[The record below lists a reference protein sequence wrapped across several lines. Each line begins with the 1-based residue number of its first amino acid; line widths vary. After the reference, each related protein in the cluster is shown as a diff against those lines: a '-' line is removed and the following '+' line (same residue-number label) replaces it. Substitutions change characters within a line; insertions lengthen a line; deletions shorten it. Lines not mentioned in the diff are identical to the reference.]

1 MELSMDQLQ
10 QLVTDNKIPIGHW
23 AKVFV
28 DWLTTNYEWFFDGLS
43 TGLRVPI
50 EGLVNWLEV
59 VPPFLFIVV
68 AALLAF
74 WLQRSWKVALFIL
87 VGLLLILNQG
97 LWNEMIETLVLVVA
111 ASFVSLLIGIPV
123 GIVAARRPW
132 IYHGLA
138 PVLDMMQTI
147 PTFVYLV
154 PTLVLF
160 GLGLVP
166 GLLATVIFAVPAP
179 IRLTYLG
186 ISQVQKPLIEAGEA
200 FGCTRWQLLMNV
212 KLPAALP
219 TIMAGVNQCI
229 MLSLSM
235 VVIAALVG
243 AGGLGTPTVR
253 ALAQS
258 NVVRGVE
265 AGIAIVIVAIGLD
278 RMMKERTRRRIA
290 RPAKG

>member
-1 MELSMDQLQ
+1 MDWLQ
-10 QLVTDNKIPIGHW
+10 HLITDHKLPIGDW
-23 AKVFV
+23 ARVFV
-28 DWLTTNYEWFFDGLS
+28 DWLTTNFPSFFDGLS
-43 TGLRVPI
+43 NGLRIPI
-50 EGLVNWLEV
+50 EGLVGILEDRV
-59 VPPFLFIVV
+59 NPLVFCVV

-74 WLQRSWKVALFIL
+74 WLQRSWKVGLFIFA
-87 VGLLLILNQG
+87 GLLLILNLD
-97 LWNEMIETLVLVVA
+97 LWNEMIETLVLVTA
-111 ASFVSLLIGIPV
+111 ASFVSLVIGIPV
-123 GIVAARRPW
+123 GILAARRAW
-132 IYHGLA
+132 IYQTLA
-138 PVLDMMQTI
+138 PILDMMQTI

-160 GLGLVP
+160 GLGIVP
-166 GLLATVIFAVPAP
+166 GLIATVIFAIPAP

-200 FGCTRWQLLMNV
+200 FGCTRWQLLVKV

-219 TIMAGVNQCI
+219 TIMAGVTQCI

-258 NVVRGVE
+258 NVSLGVE

-278 RMMKERTRRRIA
+278 RVLKQRA
-290 RPAKG
+290 RQRVVAKPAKG

>member
-1 MELSMDQLQ
+1 MDALQ
-10 QLVTDNKIPIGHW
+10 HLITDHKVPIGDW
-23 AKVFV
+23 ARAFV
-28 DWLTTNYEWFFDGLS
+28 DWLTTNFAWFFDAISSGL
-43 TGLRVPI
+43 TVPI
-50 EGLVNWLEV
+50 DWLVDILENHV
-59 VPPFLFIVV
+59 NPLAFCAA

-87 VGLLLILNQG
+87 VGLLFILNLD
-97 LWNEMIETLVLVVA
+97 LWNEMIETLVLVTG
-111 ASFVSLLIGIPV
+111 ASFVSLVIGIPL
-123 GIVAARRPW
+123 GILAARRPW
-132 IYHGLA
+132 IYQTMA
-138 PVLDMMQTI
+138 PILDMMQTI

-160 GLGLVP
+160 GLGIVP
-166 GLLATVIFAVPAP
+166 GLIATVIFAVPAP

-200 FGCTRWQLLMNV
+200 FGCTRWQLLMKV

-219 TIMAGVNQCI
+219 TIMAGVTQCI

-258 NVVRGVE
+258 NVSLGVE

-278 RMMKERTRRRIA
+278 RVTKQRARARA
-290 RPAKG
+290 PRPAKG

>member
-1 MELSMDQLQ
+1 MEWLHWLQ
-10 QLVTDNKIPIGHW
+10 SLVTDHKIPVGDW
-23 AKVFV
+23 ARAFV
-28 DWLTTNYEWFFDGLS
+28 DWLTGNFAWVFDAISSGL
-43 TGLRVPI
+43 TVPI
-50 EGLVNWLEV
+50 DWLVDVLENQV
-59 VPPFLFIVV
+59 NPLAFCAG
-68 AALLAF
+68 AALLAY
-74 WLQRSWKVALFIL
+74 WIQRSWKVALFVL
-87 VGLLLILNQG
+87 AGLLLILNLD
-97 LWNEMIETLVLVVA
+97 LWNEMIETLVLVTG
-111 ASFVSLLIGIPV
+111 ASFVSLVIGIPL
-123 GIVAARRPW
+123 GILAARRPW
-132 IYHGLA
+132 IYQTMA
-138 PVLDMMQTI
+138 PILDMMQTI

-160 GLGLVP
+160 GLGIVP
-166 GLLATVIFAVPAP
+166 GLIATVIFAIPAP

-200 FGCTRWQLLMNV
+200 FGCTRWQLLVKV

-219 TIMAGVNQCI
+219 TIMAGVTQCI

-258 NVVRGVE
+258 NVALGVE

-278 RMMKERTRRRIA
+278 RVTKQRARTRA
-290 RPAKG
+290 PRPAKG